1 MADEN
6 LVKAVEQVKR
16 SSQQAVISDACNQAL
31 RERTDESLR
40 RALIT
45 TRESSNTWVA
55 KGIANRAL
63 GFEDK

>member
-6 LVKAVEQVKR
+6 LVKAVEEVRR
-16 SSQQAVISDACNQAL
+16 STQQAVISDACDRAL

-45 TRESSNTWVA
+45 TRESSSTWVA
-55 KGIANRAL
+55 KRVANRAL